1 MTRRLFLKFFLS
13 MGALF
18 FLPKKIYSYEEN
30 RILLL
35 SSVVAGFRYYD
46 GEKIWK
52 KLSKNDTLELRRE
65 PTNPHDRNAI
75 EIYWNKIK
83 LGYVPKADNS
93 VIAQLIDRGN
103 RLNAY
108 ITWLKEDE
116 NPWKRIGIN
125 IELLV

>member
-52 KLSKNDTLELRRE
+52 ENVLTCQDQFK
-65 PTNPHDRNAI
+65 
-75 EIYWNKIK
+75 
-83 LGYVPKADNS
+83 
-93 VIAQLIDRGN
+93 VIS
-103 RLNAY
+103 Y
-108 ITWLKEDE
+108 S
-116 NPWKRIGIN
+116 
-125 IELLV
+125 